1 MQPLTTPG
9 AILAQILQYT
19 LLAIMSVAIQFQS
32 NYKSGVWGGGK
43 YELKEVVTINVE
55 FQQVVVFCVID
66 LYADIRLQCIYHFI
80 AEDDVCKFL
89 QIDLFW

>member
-1 MQPLTTPG
+1 M
-9 AILAQILQYT
+9 
-19 LLAIMSVAIQFQS
+19 
-32 NYKSGVWGGGK
+32 GGK
-43 YELKEVVTINVE
+43 YELKEVATINVE

-66 LYADIRLQCIYHFI
+66 LYADIPLQCIYHFI